1 MNRRVLR
8 DKCPRGGESI
18 VSPVAVIDSGE
29 RYEASARQFGDLRS
43 IYFLLEY
50 TLTEGVATDPSTHTL
65 RSFLT
70 RLQMALPNYTLHN
83 SVVLEW
89 GCM

>member
-43 IYFLLEY
+43 I
-50 TLTEGVATDPSTHTL
+50 
-65 RSFLT
+65 
-70 RLQMALPNYTLHN
+70 
-83 SVVLEW
+83 
-89 GCM
+89 